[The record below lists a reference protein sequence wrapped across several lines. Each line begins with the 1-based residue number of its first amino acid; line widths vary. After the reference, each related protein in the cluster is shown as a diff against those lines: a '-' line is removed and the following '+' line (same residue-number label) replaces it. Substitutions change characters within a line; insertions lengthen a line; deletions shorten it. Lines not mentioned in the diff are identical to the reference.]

1 MEWIFGNIFAMTG
14 SKKRFRCPRSK
25 VADVKADKLPPAA
38 AVTPDLV
45 SSSSSKRHRVC
56 VPDSLVSSQLLQVDL
71 FEPAKPIRPTPEEC
85 WYVMTEL
92 GKLHPEV
99 MERNRKG
106 QSEAIGTCAMDK
118 TILDGVVGTILSQN
132 TTSANSSRAFANLK
146 AKFSTWEQVEALSDA
161 SQLEQ
166 VIRSAGLAKTKSERI
181 YAMLK
186 TIKKERGVVSLD
198 YLRDYS
204 DANVKADLSRFKGMG
219 PKTISCVMLFAMRR
233 SEFPVDTHVH
243 RICQQLGWT
252 GRQATSREASYY
264 HLNATVPSEMKRDLH
279 CLLIEH
285 GKQCHRCAARGKP
298 QFPPKDGSKLNCPLV
313 NVKQAASDSK
323 IKSEPQQLE

>member
-1 MEWIFGNIFAMTG
+1 MTG
-14 SKKRFRCPRSK
+14 SKKRFRSPRSEGAQPK
-25 VADVKADKLPPAA
+25 SNELIPA
-38 AVTPDLV
+38 AVTPDV
-45 SSSSSKRHRVC
+45 VPSSNKRPRIC
-56 VPDSLVSSQLLQVDL
+56 EPDAQVSSQPQVDIL
-71 FEPAKPIRPTPEEC
+71 ATKPIRPTPEEC

-99 MERNRKG
+99 IERNRKG
-106 QSEAIGTCAMDK
+106 QSDAIGTCAMDK

-146 AKFSTWEQVEALSDA
+146 AKFSTWDQIEALPDA

-166 VIRSAGLAKTKSERI
+166 VIRSAGLAKTKAERI
-181 YAMLK
+181 YAMFKIL
-186 TIKKERGVVSLD
+186 KKERGTVSLE
-198 YLRDYS
+198 YLRSYS
-204 DANVKADLSRFKGMG
+204 DADVKADLSRFKGMG

-233 SEFPVDTHVH
+233 PEFPVDTHVH

-252 GRQATSREASYY
+252 SHVACTREASYY

-279 CLLIEH
+279 CLLIAH

-298 QFPPKDGSKLNCPLV
+298 QFPPKDGSKLKCPLV
-313 NVKQAASDSK
+313 NMNKEHPASSSK
-323 IKSEPQQLE
+323 IKSEQQELELRPI

>member
-1 MEWIFGNIFAMTG
+1 MTG
-14 SKKRFRCPRSK
+14 STKRFRSPRSK
-25 VADVKADKLPPAA
+25 DAETKADKLLLPAA

-45 SSSSSKRHRVC
+45 SSSNNKRPRNC
-56 VPDSLVSSQLLQVDL
+56 EPDSQVSSSQLPQDDS
-71 FEPAKPIRPTPEEC
+71 FAPTKPIRPTPEEC

-99 MERNRKG
+99 LERNRKG
-106 QSEAIGTCAMDK
+106 QSDAIGVCAMDK

-146 AKFSTWEQVEALSDA
+146 AKFSTWERVEELPDP

-186 TIKKERGVVSLD
+186 TIKEERGIVSLE

-233 SEFPVDTHVH
+233 PEFPVDTHVH

-252 GRQATSREASYY
+252 GRQASSREASYY
-264 HLNATVPSEMKRDLH
+264 HLNATVPSNMKRDLH

-313 NVKQAASDSK
+313 NVKQGASGSK
-323 IKSEPQQLE
+323 IKSEHEELE